1 MDESCYINESV
12 LLNYFAGELPADRRK
27 EVEEWI
33 AASEDNEK
41 MARDIFRLYRAA
53 DTLDY
58 MNRMDASAALQQV
71 KGRIHKHRHRISW
84 MVWGQRIAACMA
96 LPLLA
101 TTLYLILKNPP
112 QEYVEIRTNPGMV
125 AEANL
130 PDGTKVWLNSGSS
143 LKHPVKFT
151 GDTRTVELDGE
162 AYFSVRKDRSKRFVV
177 NTPFNIQTEV
187 LGTEFNMEAYRTDS
201 VVRTTLVS
209 GSVRLS
215 FLGKGDTKETFVM
228 KPDEEFVYNTATHEA
243 RAEKSYVEIYTA
255 WKNGQV
261 VLKNTSLAETLKILS
276 KRFNVE
282 FIVKDSTLYANS
294 FTGVF
299 SRQYLPLILEH
310 FRYASGIQYKYLDL
324 EYDATHKAIQEKT
337 KIELY

>member
-58 MNRMDASAALQQV
+58 MNRVDASAALQQV

-299 SRQYLPLILEH
+299 SR
-310 FRYASGIQYKYLDL
+310 
-324 EYDATHKAIQEKT
+324 
-337 KIELY
+337 

>member
-1 MDESCYINESV
+1 M
-12 LLNYFAGELPADRRK
+12 
-27 EVEEWI
+27 
-33 AASEDNEK
+33 
-41 MARDIFRLYRAA
+41 
-53 DTLDY
+53 
-58 MNRMDASAALQQV
+58 
-71 KGRIHKHRHRISW
+71 
-84 MVWGQRIAACMA
+84 
-96 LPLLA
+96 
-101 TTLYLILKNPP
+101 
-112 QEYVEIRTNPGMV
+112 

-282 FIVKDSTLYANS
+282 FIVK
-294 FTGVF
+294 GVLTTNRLLL
-299 SRQYLPLILEH
+299 SLR
-310 FRYASGIQYKYLDL
+310 
-324 EYDATHKAIQEKT
+324 TEK
-337 KIELY
+337 

>member
-1 MDESCYINESV
+1 MI
-12 LLNYFAGELPADRRK
+12 YFLA
-27 EVEEWI
+27 
-33 AASEDNEK
+33 
-41 MARDIFRLYRAA
+41 YRAA

-58 MNRMDASAALQQV
+58 MNRVDASAALQQV
-71 KGRIHKHRHRISW
+71 KGRIHKHRHSISW

-101 TTLYLILKNPP
+101 TTLYLILLKIRRKNMWSNTD
-112 QEYVEIRTNPGMV
+112 QSRYSV
-125 AEANL
+125 AEGNL

-177 NTPFNIQTEV
+177 NTPFNIQTESIGYGV
-187 LGTEFNMEAYRTDS
+187 QYGSIRTDS

-243 RAEKSYVEIYTA
+243 RAEKSYVEI
-255 WKNGQV
+255 
-261 VLKNTSLAETLKILS
+261 
-276 KRFNVE
+276 
-282 FIVKDSTLYANS
+282 
-294 FTGVF
+294 
-299 SRQYLPLILEH
+299 LIQPG
-310 FRYASGIQYKYLDL
+310 R
-324 EYDATHKAIQEKT
+324 TVR
-337 KIELY
+337 

>member
-58 MNRMDASAALQQV
+58 MNRVDASAALQQV

-101 TTLYLILKNPP
+101 TTLYLILKTPP

-261 VLKNTSLAETLKILS
+261 VLKNTSLAETLK
-276 KRFNVE
+276 
-282 FIVKDSTLYANS
+282 
-294 FTGVF
+294 
-299 SRQYLPLILEH
+299 
-310 FRYASGIQYKYLDL
+310 GIFKQLKMND
-324 EYDATHKAIQEKT
+324 
-337 KIELY
+337 

>member
-58 MNRMDASAALQQV
+58 MNRVDASAALQQV

-215 FLGKGDTKETFVM
+215 ILG
-228 KPDEEFVYNTATHEA
+228 
-243 RAEKSYVEIYTA
+243 
-255 WKNGQV
+255 
-261 VLKNTSLAETLKILS
+261 
-276 KRFNVE
+276 
-282 FIVKDSTLYANS
+282 
-294 FTGVF
+294 
-299 SRQYLPLILEH
+299 
-310 FRYASGIQYKYLDL
+310 
-324 EYDATHKAIQEKT
+324 
-337 KIELY
+337 